1 MDVGTDL
8 RVLFEIVAER
18 YVDVVSACAV
28 KHSQIKKQLFVF
40 FFVEE
45 CGTHWKSD
53 QFHSLLPLLHVLV
66 TCNVC
71 AKDFL
76 PIKLRRKCLLFRVK
90 IKRNRVEIENSG
102 RKSQD
107 RGLEILPECILSIVF
122 LLG

>member
-1 MDVGTDL
+1 MCSETQPNQETIIWFFCK
-8 RVLFEIVAER
+8 RVWHALEIRPV
-18 YVDVVSACAV
+18 
-28 KHSQIKKQLFVF
+28 
-40 FFVEE
+40 
-45 CGTHWKSD
+45 
-53 QFHSLLPLLHVLV
+53 FHSLLPLLHVLV
-66 TCNVC
+66 TCNLC

-122 LLG
+122 VLG

>member
-1 MDVGTDL
+1 MGVGTDL
-8 RVLFEIVAER
+8 RVLFEIVAES

-28 KHSQIKKQLFVF
+28 KHSQIKKQLFGF
-40 FFVEE
+40 FCRRVWHALEIRPE
-45 CGTHWKSD
+45 
-53 QFHSLLPLLHVLV
+53 FHSLLPLLHVLV
-66 TCNVC
+66 TCNLC